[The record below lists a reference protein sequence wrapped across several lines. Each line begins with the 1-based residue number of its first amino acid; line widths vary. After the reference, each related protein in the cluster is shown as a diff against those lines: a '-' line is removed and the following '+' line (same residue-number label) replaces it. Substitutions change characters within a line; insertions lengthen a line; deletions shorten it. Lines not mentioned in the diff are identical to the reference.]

1 MEDEEISFGCRVS
14 ECGGYEYEGSGP
26 VGSVS
31 WEARDGWKGG
41 TRLVDESEDEEEE
54 QGNRRKGENQDRRAD
69 ERRPRFSL
77 DLSPS
82 VRSLARS
89 ALALALSSARS
100 LSSLSQ
106 RCIVSESRTQ
116 HSSLDG
122 CRTGIHF
129 RQRTRRWIS
138 RKRQERKYES

>member
-1 MEDEEISFGCRVS
+1 M
-14 ECGGYEYEGSGP
+14 GGYEYEGSGP

-41 TRLVDESEDEEEE
+41 TRRVDESEDEEEE

-77 DLSPS
+77 ALSA
-82 VRSLARS
+82 LARS
-89 ALALALSSARS
+89 ALALALIRPFALVAQSAVHC
-100 LSSLSQ
+100 Q
-106 RCIVSESRTQ
+106 RKPNVFFFSESRTQ

-122 CRTGIHF
+122 CRTEGFTSGSVHADG
-129 RQRTRRWIS
+129 
-138 RKRQERKYES
+138 